1 MKQILIIE
9 DDINIAELEK
19 EYLQLNG
26 YKVEIIQDGIQ
37 GLKKALIG
45 TYNLII
51 VDLMLPGKDG
61 YE

>member
-26 YKVEIIQDGIQ
+26 YKVEIVQD
-37 GLKKALIG
+37 
-45 TYNLII
+45 
-51 VDLMLPGKDG
+51 
-61 YE
+61 

>member
-26 YKVEIIQDGIQ
+26 YKVEIVQDGNQ
-37 GLKKALIG
+37 GLKKALMG
-45 TYNLII
+45 VY
-51 VDLMLPGKDG
+51 DL
-61 YE
+61 

>member
-37 GLKKALIG
+37 GLKKLLLVHMI
-45 TYNLII
+45 L
-51 VDLMLPGKDG
+51 
-61 YE
+61 

>member
-26 YKVEIIQDGIQ
+26 YKVEIVQDGIQ
-37 GLKKALIG
+37 GLKRALLGIFD
-45 TYNLII
+45 LII
-51 VDLMLPGKDG
+51 APLGNYSTL
-61 YE
+61 